1 MKRFV
6 KILLMTLVLMLGT
19 SCSSIPETVPD
30 SLLEVKIQECKE
42 VYGFDDCDNWS
53 IDKEHNPDKDSH
65 IDTINIRMTAE
76 YPFGDYVIQISDLVY
91 QYDKS
96 SDNWQLISK
105 GKMRDTDVKWNIEG
119 LCNFTYS
126 DDGAYDPVDYYNSRP
141 DKTKSM
147 RAWDFNMSDF
157 DPSDNT
163 IFVSGGLDTFGKNFA
178 WTRQMVYTPY
188 QGYYQGFIAD
198 RNPNKYRKV
207 LIFEMDDAPSP
218 RPIICIT
225 PEEGVAYMEFDPTH
239 HGEDPIT
246 IYDCHFAH

>member
-105 GKMRDTDVKWNIEG
+105 GKMSDTDVIWNIKE
-119 LCNFTYS
+119 LCDIKYS
-126 DDGAYDPVDYYNSRP
+126 DKHAYWPEP
-141 DKTKSM
+141 DLYGEMNETD

-163 IFVSGGLDTFGKNFA
+163 IFVSGGLDTFGKNFS

-225 PEEGVAYMEFDPTH
+225 PEEGVAYMEYDPTS
-239 HGEDPIT
+239 HGEDAIT
-246 IYDCHFAH
+246 IYDYHFVH